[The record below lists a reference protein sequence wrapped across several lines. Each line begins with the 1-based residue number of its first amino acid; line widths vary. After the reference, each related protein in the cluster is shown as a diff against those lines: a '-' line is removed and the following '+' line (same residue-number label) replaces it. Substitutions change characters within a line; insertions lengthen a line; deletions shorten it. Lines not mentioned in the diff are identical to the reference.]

1 MGKFVISVVSDMDDS
16 STYGIFDTEEEAEKV
31 LEQLPEHMYEGDYFF
46 NIHEIQTK
54 DDFLDSYSSGGDY
67 GYAEKIYDDEVYE
80 NEIVDEYDYPLVSS
94 EEWVKDKEK
103 NQNKLIDFFLQ
114 TVPKNDTTWRTFPF
128 KTKQECINYLNNLKN
143 NGTLDEK
150 EDFYMEYKSFGI
162 GSTGY
167 YSFENDSSMTENE
180 FNEKYNDFRER
191 IIAVADDDAAD
202 WTPED
207 FIRESQKSAN
217 DFLYGD
223 NKTNAKTLDEIFE
236 DDRNVPKSEFA
247 DYYEGKY
254 FNAHYYYMMF
264 NNPLLGE
271 KEDQPF
277 TSDENVAEISV
288 RLGKEFRKDYQNK
301 VRELAEE
308 KGIPLEQLFD
318 EEFLY

>member
-1 MGKFVISVVSDMDDS
+1 MGKFVISVVSDMDSS
-16 STYGIFDTEEEAEKV
+16 STYGIFDTEEEAEEV

-54 DDFLDSYSSGGDY
+54 DDFLDSYSDGDY
-67 GYAEKIYDDEVYE
+67 DYAEKIYDDEVCE

-94 EEWVKDKEK
+94 EEWAKDNEK

-128 KTKQECINYLNNLKN
+128 KTKKECINYLNNLKN

-150 EDFYMEYKSFGI
+150 EDFYMEYKSSGI

-180 FNEKYNDFRER
+180 SNEKYNDFRER

-223 NKTNAKTLDEIFE
+223 NKTNTD
-236 DDRNVPKSEFA
+236 S
-247 DYYEGKY
+247 
-254 FNAHYYYMMF
+254 
-264 NNPLLGE
+264 
-271 KEDQPF
+271 
-277 TSDENVAEISV
+277 
-288 RLGKEFRKDYQNK
+288 
-301 VRELAEE
+301 
-308 KGIPLEQLFD
+308 
-318 EEFLY
+318 